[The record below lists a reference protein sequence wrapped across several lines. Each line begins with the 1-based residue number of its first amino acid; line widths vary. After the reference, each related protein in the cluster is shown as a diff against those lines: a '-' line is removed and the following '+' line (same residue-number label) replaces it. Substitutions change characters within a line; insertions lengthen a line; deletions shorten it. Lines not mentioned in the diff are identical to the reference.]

1 MQATVMI
8 GDKIVGRAHDVVRLN
23 KFSVERLIM
32 ENTPMS
38 TTPWEKPL
46 ILVVDGKQI
55 QVRFGSWAHCKQ
67 DGDHLVFK
75 HVTFDV
81 VG

>member
-8 GDKIVGRAHDVVRLN
+8 GDNIVGRAHDVVRLN
-23 KFSVERLIM
+23 KFSVERMIM

-46 ILVVDGKQI
+46 SLVVDGKQI
-55 QVRFGSWAHCKQ
+55 QVRFGSWGQCYQ

-75 HVTFDV
+75 HVTLDV